1 MSESTAQDV
10 KIELSQAHDVL
21 KESLDRHKLRGE
33 MMLRLLSA
41 HMSIDELDRSMFKIV
56 EAYVGA
62 SDRALQQQFDTISEI
77 IEALMKA
84 DLKVKQPE

>member
-10 KIELSQAHDVL
+10 KIKLSQAHDVL
-21 KESLDRHKLRGE
+21 KESLDRHKLSGE
-33 MMLRLLSA
+33 MMLLLLSA
-41 HMSIDELDRSMFKIV
+41 HMSIDELDRSMFEMV

-62 SDRALQQQFDTISEI
+62 SDRDLQQQFDTISEI

>member
-56 EAYVGA
+56 EAHVGA
-62 SDRALQQQFDTISEI
+62 SDRALQQQFDTISAI

>member
-21 KESLDRHKLRGE
+21 KESLDRHKLCGE

-41 HMSIDELDRSMFKIV
+41 HMSIDELDRSMFEMV

-62 SDRALQQQFDTISEI
+62 SDRDLQQQFDTISEI